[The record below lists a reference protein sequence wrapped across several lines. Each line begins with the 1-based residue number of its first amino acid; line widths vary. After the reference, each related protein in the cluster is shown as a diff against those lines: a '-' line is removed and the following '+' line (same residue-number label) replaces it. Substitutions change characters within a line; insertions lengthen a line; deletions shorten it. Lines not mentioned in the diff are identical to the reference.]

1 MTASLAA
8 DRLRRGRSFIR
19 RLIPVLA
26 AIGLISGCV
35 TNDRGGFSNQ
45 AVGTGA
51 GALVGAGVGAAA
63 TRGSLGGILIGALVG
78 AVAGNVV
85 GRMLDKEEQR
95 KLNEASYQAFS
106 SQTGQATTYA
116 VPSKTP
122 GKVPTVVSA
131 RPVGPP
137 TAQGATGA
145 TCRPI
150 EQTATKNGQ
159 THSETVT
166 LCQNPGGGELKP
178 ATI

>member
-1 MTASLAA
+1 MTAFGLA
-8 DRLRRGRSFIR
+8 LRKIA
-19 RLIPVLA
+19 LA
-26 AIGLISGCV
+26 IAVIGLASACV
-35 TNDRGGFSNQ
+35 TNDRGGLSNQ
-45 AVGTGA
+45 AIGTGA
-51 GALVGAGVGAAA
+51 GAALGAGVGAAA
-63 TRGSLGGILIGALVG
+63 TRGSLGGILVGALVG
-78 AVAGNVV
+78 AVAGNVI

-95 KLNEASYQAFS
+95 KLSEASYQAFA

-178 ATI
+178 TTI